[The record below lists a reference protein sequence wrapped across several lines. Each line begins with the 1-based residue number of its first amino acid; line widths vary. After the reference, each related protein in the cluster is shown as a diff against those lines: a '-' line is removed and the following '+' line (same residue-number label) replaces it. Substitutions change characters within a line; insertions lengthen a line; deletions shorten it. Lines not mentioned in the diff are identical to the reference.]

1 MSSAAEFSIRLATAD
16 DAALIARHRV
26 GMFSDMGQVPTEAL
40 ANELLQGSTVALAA
54 LLREG
59 S

>member
-1 MSSAAEFSIRLATAD
+1 MSSAAEFSIRRATAD

-40 ANELLQGSTVALAA
+40 QASLGCGNPTA